1 MEIQI
6 LSLGKFKSSV
16 PFRDIFN
23 FYKNRISLNLNLV
36 ELKTFDIE
44 KSRKLKLEKDEIV
57 KYIRKDDCVVTL
69 DKTGKNISSEE
80 FSKFLGLNMKNRVKR
95 VCFIIGSEIGIDDSL
110 KKGENIF
117 SFGKQ
122 TWPHLLVRIML
133 IEQIYRSLEI
143 LKGTS
148 YHK

>member
-1 MEIQI
+1 MCI
-6 LSLGKFKSSV
+6 
-16 PFRDIFN
+16 RD
-23 FYKNRISLNLNLV
+23 RH
-36 ELKTFDIE
+36 
-44 KSRKLKLEKDEIV
+44 
-57 KYIRKDDCVVTL
+57 
-69 DKTGKNISSEE
+69 ISSEE
-80 FSKFLGLNMKNRVKR
+80 FSKFLDLKMKNRIKR
-95 VCFIIGSEIGIDDSL
+95 VCFIIGSEIGMDDSL

-122 TWPHLLVRIML
+122 TWPHLMVRIML

>member
-6 LSLGKFKSSV
+6 LSLGKFKSSI
-16 PFRDIFN
+16 PFKDIFN
-23 FYKNRISLNLNLV
+23 FYKNRISFELNLV
-36 ELKTFDIE
+36 ELKTFDTE
-44 KSRKLKLEKDEIV
+44 KSRKLKLEKNEIT
-57 KYIRKDDCVVTL
+57 KHLKKEDCVVIL
-69 DKTGKNISSEE
+69 DKAGKHISSEE
-80 FSKFLGLNMKNRVKR
+80 FSKFLDLKMKNRIKR
-95 VCFIIGSEIGIDDSL
+95 VCFIIGSEIGMDDSL

-122 TWPHLLVRIML
+122 TWPHLMVRIML